1 MTKKGIIIRVLVF
14 IMIVITLPQ
23 LIAPKLDEQ
32 LYRKFICCTEDKNAA
47 YYNINGQ
54 EVYLDGEA
62 TIEDLEQFKQ
72 EFEEV
77 IGYKF
82 DYKIVLTTYDIATTY
97 MYEEQI
103 GEEWYITATTDAFA
117 KVVYINTDFIQG
129 TVLHELAHTI
139 DLEYGFSETDFII
152 EQHSKQLDDSYMY
165 FSPYEYFA
173 ECYRMYFENTL
184 EDETVHEWFE
194 TVVMPQLGV

>member
-1 MTKKGIIIRVLVF
+1 MTAKGILIRIVVF

-62 TIEDLEQFKQ
+62 TEEDLEKFVRELEQM
-72 EFEEV
+72 V
-77 IGYKF
+77 GYEY
-82 DYKIVLTTYDIATTY
+82 DYKVVLTTYDIATTY
-97 MYEEQI
+97 MYGEQI

-139 DLEYGFSETDFII
+139 DLEHGFSETDFII

-173 ECYRMYFENTL
+173 EAYMMYLKGTL
-184 EDETVHEWFE
+184 EDQELINWLED
-194 TVVMPQLGV
+194 VVIPQIGG